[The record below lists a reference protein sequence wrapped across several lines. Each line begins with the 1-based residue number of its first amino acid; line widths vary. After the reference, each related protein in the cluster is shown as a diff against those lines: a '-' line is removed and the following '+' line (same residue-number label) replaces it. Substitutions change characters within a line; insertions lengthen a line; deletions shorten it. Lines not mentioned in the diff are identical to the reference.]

1 MVQLPDFPWDKLVPF
16 RARAATH
23 PDGVCDLA
31 IGTPV
36 DPVPEAIQLALAAN
50 TNTPGYPTT
59 HGTDRLR
66 ESFVSWLGTTHGVF
80 GLDPVAVLP
89 TIGSKEFV
97 AGLPSFLGLSAADT
111 VVIPEIAYPT
121 YEVGAVLAGAR
132 PVRAD
137 SLTQIGPVTPKLLW
151 LNTPANPTGK
161 VLPVEH
167 LRKVV
172 TWARERNVVV
182 ASDECYIDL
191 GWDEA
196 PVSILHPDVCDGD
209 FTNLLSVHSL
219 SKRSN
224 LAGYRLGFVAGDQQ
238 LIKQLLE
245 VRKHSGFMVPSP
257 IQAAGVA
264 ALTDNSHVTQ
274 QRKIYAAR
282 RDRLWRAF
290 GSAGFQIDES
300 AAGLYLWATRNEPCW
315 ETVSWLAD
323 RGIVVAPGEFYG
335 PLGANH
341 VRIAMTA
348 SNDIVDQVTRR
359 LR

>member
-1 MVQLPDFPWDKLVPF
+1 MAQLPDFPWDKLTPF
-16 RARAATH
+16 RAKAAEH

-36 DPVPEAIQLALAAN
+36 DPVPAVVQQALAEH

-59 HGTDRLR
+59 HGTAELR
-66 ESFVSWLGTTHGVF
+66 EAACQWLGDTHGVT
-80 GLDPVAVLP
+80 GLQEQAMLP
-89 TIGSKEFV
+89 TIGSKELI
-97 AGLPSFLGLSAADT
+97 AGLPSFLGLGASDT
-111 VVIPEIAYPT
+111 VVIPEVAYPT

-132 PVRAD
+132 VLRAD
-137 SLTQIGPVTPKLLW
+137 SLTQLGPITPKLLW
-151 LNTPANPTGK
+151 LNTPSNPTGK
-161 VLPVEH
+161 VLPVDH

-172 TWARERNVVV
+172 SWARERNVLV

-191 GWDEA
+191 GWDEQ

-224 LAGYRLGFVAGDQQ
+224 LAGYRLGFVTGDPE
-238 LIKQLLE
+238 IVANLLE
-245 VRKHSGFMVPSP
+245 VRKHSGFMVPAP

-264 ALTDNSHVTQ
+264 ALRDNSHVAA
-274 QRKIYAAR
+274 QREIYAAR
-282 RDRLWRAF
+282 RSSLRQALTA
-290 GSAGFQIDES
+290 AGFQIDES
-300 AAGLYLWATRNEPCW
+300 AAGLYLWATRGEPCW
-315 ETVSWLAD
+315 DTVAWFAD

-335 PLGANH
+335 PRGAQH
-341 VRIAMTA
+341 VRIALTA
-348 SNDIVDQVTRR
+348 SDAAVEQVTRR